1 MTETSFEREKRLL
14 KPYEFKRVFDNTE
27 LRSGTSQI
35 LVLAS
40 ANQLENARIGF
51 VFAKKNMKL
60 AVDRNRVKRIIRES
74 FRHQQMKLPA
84 LDFVILGRKGL
95 SELDNTEIRA
105 MIDVLWFRLKR
116 PSNERKANGSPRK
129 ARLDKR

>member
-1 MTETSFEREKRLL
+1 MSETSFGREKRIL
-14 KPYEFKRVFDNTE
+14 KPYEFKQVFDNTE
-27 LRSGTSQI
+27 LRSSTVQL

-40 ANQLENARIGF
+40 TNQLENARIGF
-51 VFAKKNMKL
+51 VFSKKNIKR

-74 FRHQQMKLPA
+74 FRHQQIKLPA

-105 MIDVLWFRLKR
+105 MIDALWFRLKR
-116 PSNERKANGSPRK
+116 PSNDRKANGNPRK
-129 ARLDKR
+129 ASHN

>member
-1 MTETSFEREKRLL
+1 MSETSFERNKRLL

-27 LRSGTSQI
+27 LRGGTSQI

-40 ANQLENARIGF
+40 ANQLENPRIGF

-74 FRHQQMKLPA
+74 FRHQQIKLPA
-84 LDFVILGRKGL
+84 LDFVILGKKGI
-95 SELDNTEIRA
+95 SELDKDRKST
-105 MIDVLWFRLKR
+105 RLNSSHVRISYAVFCLKKKKKNR
-116 PSNERKANGSPRK
+116 RKQ
-129 ARLDKR
+129 

>member
-1 MTETSFEREKRLL
+1 MSETAFERNKRLL

-27 LRSGTSQI
+27 LRGGTSQI

-40 ANQLENARIGF
+40 ANQLENPRIGF
-51 VFAKKNMKL
+51 VFSKKNMKL

-74 FRHQQMKLPA
+74 FRQQQAKLPA

-95 SELDNTEIRA
+95 SELDNAEIRA
-105 MIDVLWFRLKR
+105 MIDALWFRLKR
-116 PSNERKANGSPRK
+116 PSNERKAKGSPRK
-129 ARLDKR
+129 GSHNQR